1 MGEPAVGAPSGRD
14 EPAVP
19 SPLRVVVVGA
29 GPKALFALEQLC
41 AHVDG
46 GRAAGKVAVTVVDPG
61 PEPGTGTAY
70 ATGQPSLLRLNVD
83 ARILDA
89 PAGDSFP
96 PFPEWVARTHPELA
110 DDPFPPRAVV
120 GRYLRERWDRLS
132 AGPDTGW
139 IRVRRARVTA
149 LRRAHQG
156 WVATAVGP
164 DAAGEHLGPFDE
176 VLVAT
181 GHAARHRGAL
191 AERWRAPYPLVPSAL
206 PIGPLL
212 EPDVVPPASRVVVRG
227 GALTFLDV
235 ALALTEGRGGRFV
248 ETGEAALTH
257 HRVAAEPAVILPTT
271 RHGLLLDAKPDPRR
285 PVAAP
290 VLAVLD
296 GARARLGALGADA
309 PVDRVLDG
317 VAATAAEVLRV
328 VCPDVAHA
336 RELVDDTLRT
346 GAEPDLPTGPGR
358 AATAL
363 ARSVEVARGGRSPG
377 PAWALGRAWSA
388 LYPQVTAT
396 LRDSSAD
403 PQVWGRF
410 RAAAGVLERFA
421 FGPPLVT
428 ARKLLGMVGSG
439 AVDLSAVDGGVTVDS
454 DGVHGL
460 PAGGPSPD
468 LVIDAV
474 LSPPGVVDV
483 RDDLI
488 EQLHADGLVSLR
500 PGRRGVRVDEAGTA
514 RDPHGAPVT
523 GLALLGRPTEDHVI
537 GHDTLNRHLHGEISR
552 WALRVAARV
561 TAPDRISVPHL
572 PALSAD
578 EQESR

>member
-1 MGEPAVGAPSGRD
+1 M
-14 EPAVP
+14 P

-29 GPKALFALEQLC
+29 GPKALFALEQLR
-41 AHVDG
+41 AHVDDT
-46 GRAAGKVAVTVVDPG
+46 RAADRIAVTVVDPG
-61 PEPGTGTAY
+61 PEPGTGRAY
-70 ATGQPSLLRLNVD
+70 ATDQPSLLRLNVD

-89 PAGDSFP
+89 PAGDRLPS
-96 PFPEWVARTHPELA
+96 FPEWVARTHPALA
-110 DDPFPPRAVV
+110 DEPFPPRAVV

-132 AGPDTGW
+132 AGPPAGW

-149 LRRAHQG
+149 LRREHQG
-156 WVATAVGP
+156 WMVTAVGP

-181 GHAARHRGAL
+181 GHAERHRGAL
-191 AERWRAPYPLVPSAL
+191 AERWRAPQPLVPSAL
-206 PIGPLL
+206 PVAPLL
-212 EPDVVPPASRVVVRG
+212 GPDVVPPASRVVVRG

-235 ALALTEGRGGRFV
+235 ALALTEGRGGRFT
-248 ETGEAALTH
+248 ETGGAALAH
-257 HRVAAEPAVILPTT
+257 HRGAAEPAVILPTT

-285 PVAAP
+285 PLAAP

-296 GARARLGALGADA
+296 RARARLWSLGADA

-328 VCPDVAHA
+328 VRPDTTDA
-336 RELVDDTLRT
+336 RSQVDDTLRT
-346 GAEPDLPTGPGR
+346 GAEPDLLPGPGR

-363 ARSVEVARGGRSPG
+363 TRSVEVARGSRSPG
-377 PAWALGRAWSA
+377 PAWALGRTWSA
-388 LYPQVTAT
+388 LYPQVTAA

-403 PQVWGRF
+403 RQAWGRF

-439 AVDLSAVDGGVTVDS
+439 TVDLSAVDRSVRIDG

-460 PAGGPSPD
+460 PDGSPPPD

-488 EQLHADGLVSLR
+488 EQLRTDGLVSLR
-500 PGRRGVRVDEAGTA
+500 PGRRGVRVDEAGTSCDA
-514 RDPHGAPVT
+514 HGAPVT

-552 WALRVAARV
+552 WALRVAAGA
-561 TAPDRISVPHL
+561 TAPDQISVPHL
-572 PALSAD
+572 PAMYAD